1 MLKRSSL
8 FALSILI
15 VLGVAACQKKEA
27 PKPAAAPP
35 APAGVSVSAIT
46 LGNAIG
52 ADKKVTAPG
61 DSFAK
66 SDTIYAVVE
75 TQGAGTATLTAK
87 WTYHKGDKVAD
98 VSASEQ
104 TVTPTGPAVSEFH
117 ISKPDGWP
125 QGDYQVEVSLN
136 GASAGVKKFT
146 VK

>member
-8 FALSILI
+8 LVLSMLV
-15 VLGVAACQKKEA
+15 VLGVAACQKKETA
-27 PKPAAAPP
+27 KPAAAP
-35 APAGVSVSAIT
+35 PAGVSVSAIT

-98 VSASEQ
+98 VSSSEQ
-104 TVTPTGPAVSEFH
+104 NIAPTGPAVSEFH
-117 ISKPDGWP
+117 VGKPDGWP

-136 GASAGVKKFT
+136 GASAGAKKFT

>member
-1 MLKRSSL
+1 MLKRTSL
-8 FALSILI
+8 FMLSMLL
-15 VLGVAACQKKEA
+15 VLGMVACQKKEA
-27 PKPAAAPP
+27 PKPAAAP
-35 APAGVSVSAIT
+35 PAGVSVSAIT

-66 SDTIYAVVE
+66 SDTIYAAVE
-75 TQGAGTATLTAK
+75 TQGAGTATLAAK

-104 TVTPTGPAVSEFH
+104 TIMPSGPAVSEFH

-125 QGDYQVEVSLN
+125 QGDYQVEVLLN